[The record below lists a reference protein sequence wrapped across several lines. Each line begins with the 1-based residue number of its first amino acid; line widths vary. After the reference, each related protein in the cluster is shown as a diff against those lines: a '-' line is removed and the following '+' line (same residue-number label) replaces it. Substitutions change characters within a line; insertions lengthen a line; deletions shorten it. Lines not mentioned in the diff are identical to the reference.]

1 MTGIP
6 DHICDVLDGA
16 HDALIDIAAAADFVR
31 RQIRIGH
38 NGEGTD
44 EVAALDAI
52 HEDAITQAAK
62 IMALVA
68 TGKAE

>member
-1 MTGIP
+1 MMGIP

-38 NGEGTD
+38 NGEGAD
-44 EVAALDAI
+44 EVATLDAI
-52 HEDAITQAAK
+52 HEDALTQAAA
-62 IMALVA
+62 IYALLA
-68 TGKAE
+68 PGREA

>member
-1 MTGIP
+1 MMGIP

-38 NGEGTD
+38 NGEGAD
-44 EVAALDAI
+44 EVATLDAI
-52 HEDAITQAAK
+52 HEDAITQAAA
-62 IMALVA
+62 IRALLTPVR
-68 TGKAE
+68 ES